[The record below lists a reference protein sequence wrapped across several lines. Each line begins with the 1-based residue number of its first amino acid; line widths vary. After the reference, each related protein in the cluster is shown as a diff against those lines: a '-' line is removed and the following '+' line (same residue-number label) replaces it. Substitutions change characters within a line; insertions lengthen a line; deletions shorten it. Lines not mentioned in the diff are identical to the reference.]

1 MNASTRQ
8 MRRTRARRGAAMV
21 EFALVVPIFIT
32 MFLWSM
38 YLTEIVRM
46 RLHLQEAA
54 RYVAF
59 EMTSYNLSDFE
70 KADHDAAYNEAMGAV
85 IKDADEKFKDFDS
98 IEDSAKPP
106 FYIGYEHYTG
116 KL

>member
-1 MNASTRQ
+1 MNASTHK
-8 MRRTRARRGAAMV
+8 RRNVRGAPMV

-70 KADHDAAYNEAMGAV
+70 KSDHAGAYDEAMSAV

-106 FYIGYEHYTG
+106 FYIGYENYS
-116 KL
+116 